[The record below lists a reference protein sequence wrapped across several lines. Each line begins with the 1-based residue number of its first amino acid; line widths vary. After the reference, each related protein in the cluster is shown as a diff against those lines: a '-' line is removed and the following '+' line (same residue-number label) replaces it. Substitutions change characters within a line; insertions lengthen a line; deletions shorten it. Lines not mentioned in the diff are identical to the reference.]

1 MRSAFQLS
9 TKMFRSFVFLSL
21 LIVIHGLTQTIKNVK
36 VTVGEKELKC
46 TFKVIYTVDPF
57 VVNKKKSKL
66 TCKPKVSGTA
76 TAKLE
81 IKDVG
86 EVEFDF
92 KITKGNG
99 KVTSA
104 KLVTVTTEAP
114 VVPVPTGN
122 VPMNCSCRLPLDFDG
137 LMPESGPE
145 VIAGRGL
152 RLIQSRLNSVSLRND
167 QESNKKIATFN
178 PSNRGGLIGLI
189 LLPILLPL
197 IIAQIQA
204 LLAGR
209 SLNIETEERRE
220 KLEKMLAEL
229 EAAQERVEEIIGDRN
244 LVEDFIKTCNNNANG
259 ATFITNLTAFI
270 TAIQGLLTALGIGR
284 SLPVP
289 NAHNRQFGSGN
300 LLGLLGQGGLGG
312 NLGGL
317 GGSAPSPAP
326 TPAPAPSSPLLG
338 LLGGSGG
345 NGGDLSGLLGALG
358 GSNGGSGD
366 LGPLLG
372 ALAGSNGGSGDLSS
386 LLELLGSANGGSGD
400 LAPLLA
406 LVGGSDSSLIEGII
420 SNVIQ
425 QQIDSVLSELDA
437 DAMVDELLLEF
448 GINGGIEEALAELE
462 TLESE
467 FDAMVEEFLAEL
479 EAEFTGFE
487 GPLDIP
493 LQCDCVPSEMVT
505 IG

>member
-1 MRSAFQLS
+1 MGSAFQLS

-57 VVNKKKSKL
+57 VVNEKKSKL

-104 KLVTVTTEAP
+104 KLVPAPTEAP

-122 VPMNCSCRLPLDFDG
+122 VPMNCSCRLPLDFEG
-137 LMPESGPE
+137 LVPETGPE

-229 EAAQERVEEIIGDRN
+229 EAAQERVDGIVGDRD
-244 LVEDFIKTCNNNANG
+244 LIADFIKTCNNNANG

-270 TAIQGLLTALGIGR
+270 TAIQGLLAALGIGR
-284 SLPVP
+284 SLPV
-289 NAHNRQFGSGN
+289 NAHNRQLGSGP
-300 LLGLLGQGGLGG
+300 LAGLLGSGGLTGG
-312 NLGGL
+312 LTGGLGGL
-317 GGSAPSPAP
+317 GGSAPS
-326 TPAPAPSSPLLG
+326 TPLLD
-338 LLGGSGG
+338 LLAGSSS

-358 GSNGGSGD
+358 GSNGGGD
-366 LGPLLG
+366 LAPLLG

-425 QQIDSVLSELDA
+425 QQMDSVLSELDP
-437 DAMVDELLLEF
+437 DALVDELLAEF

-462 TLESE
+462 TMEQE
-467 FDAMVEEFLAEL
+467 FDAAEEEWLAEV
-479 EAEFTGFE
+479 EAELAGEFGE
-487 GPLDIP
+487 DLRVP
-493 LQCDCVPSEMVT
+493 LQCDCVPYEVMV
-505 IG
+505 G

>member
-1 MRSAFQLS
+1 MG
-9 TKMFRSFVFLSL
+9 SL

-57 VVNKKKSKL
+57 VVNEKKSKL

-76 TAKLE
+76 IAKLE

-92 KITKGNG
+92 KITNGKG

-104 KLVTVTTEAP
+104 KIVPAPTEAP

-137 LMPESGPE
+137 LMPETGPE

-178 PSNRGGLIGLI
+178 PTDRKGLIGLI

-229 EAAQERVEEIIGDRN
+229 EAAQERVEEIVGDRN
-244 LVEDFIKTCNNNANG
+244 LIEDFIKTCNNNANG

-270 TAIQGLLTALGIGR
+270 TAIQGLLAALGIGR

-289 NAHNRQFGSGN
+289 NAHNRQFGSGG
-300 LLGLLGQGGLGG
+300 LLGNGGLLGQLGGG

-372 ALAGSNGGSGDLSS
+372 ALAGS
-386 LLELLGSANGGSGD
+386 NGGSGD

-479 EAEFTGFE
+479 EAEFTG
-487 GPLDIP
+487 PLDIP
-493 LQCDCVPSEMVT
+493 LQCDCVPYEVM

>member
-1 MRSAFQLS
+1 MGSAFQLS

-46 TFKVIYTVDPF
+46 TFKVDYTADPF

-92 KITKGNG
+92 KITNGKG

-104 KLVTVTTEAP
+104 KLVPAPTEAP

-122 VPMNCSCRLPLDFDG
+122 VPMNCSCKLPLDFEG
-137 LMPESGPE
+137 LMPETGPE

-229 EAAQERVEEIIGDRN
+229 EAAQERVEEIVGDRN

-259 ATFITNLTAFI
+259 ANFITNLTAFI
-270 TAIQGLLTALGIGR
+270 TAIQGLLAALGIGR

-317 GGSAPSPAP
+317 RGSAPSPAP

-358 GSNGGSGD
+358 
-366 LGPLLG
+366 
-372 ALAGSNGGSGDLSS
+372 GSNGGSGDLSS

-479 EAEFTGFE
+479 EAEFSGFE

>member
-1 MRSAFQLS
+1 MGSAFQLS

-57 VVNKKKSKL
+57 VVNEKKSKL

-92 KITKGNG
+92 KITNGKG

-104 KLVTVTTEAP
+104 ILVPAPTEAP

-122 VPMNCSCRLPLDFDG
+122 VPMNCSCRLPLDLEG
-137 LMPESGPE
+137 LMPETGPE

-178 PSNRGGLIGLI
+178 PTDRKGLIGLI

-229 EAAQERVEEIIGDRN
+229 EAAQERVEEIVGDRN
-244 LVEDFIKTCNNNANG
+244 LIEDFIKTCNNNANG

-270 TAIQGLLTALGIGR
+270 TAIQGLLAALGIGR

-289 NAHNRQFGSGN
+289 NAHDRQFGSGG
-300 LLGLLGQGGLGG
+300 LLGNGGLLGQLGGG

-366 LGPLLG
+366 L
-372 ALAGSNGGSGDLSS
+372 SS

-406 LVGGSDSSLIEGII
+406 LVGGSDSSLIEGIV

-493 LQCDCVPSEMVT
+493 LQCDCVPYEVM

>member
-1 MRSAFQLS
+1 MGSAFQLS

-270 TAIQGLLTALGIGR
+270 TAIQGLLAALGIGR

-326 TPAPAPSSPLLG
+326 TPAAAPSSPLLG

-372 ALAGSNGGSGDLSS
+372 ALAGSNAGSGDLSS

-479 EAEFTGFE
+479 EAEFSGFE